1 MLNFTRRDKSLADHL
16 NRALGDLTL
25 IQVRPALLAE
35 YKAKRRAA
43 GGAAKTIN
51 DELTLLGH
59 AYKLATKE
67 WEWVTD
73 NPVQRI
79 TKEKVR
85 NQMERW
91 ATRLVQTGVDLYM
104 VQKLGRR
111 KTITMGMRYARH
123 SPESLRPGAEALGR
137 VVRWDEKGHDRK
149 QPGRCGAFLSR
160 QEQSDG
166 G

>member
-16 NRALGDLTL
+16 NRALWDLTL

-85 NQMERW
+85 NQIERW
-91 ATRLVQTGVDLYM
+91 LTLEEEERLLAACP
-104 VQKLGRR
+104 LW
-111 KTITMGMRYARH
+111 
-123 SPESLRPGAEALGR
+123 L
-137 VVRWDEKGHDRK
+137 
-149 QPGRCGAFLSR
+149 
-160 QEQSDG
+160 
-166 G
+166 